1 VAHAEDEQAVD
12 GYSKLKVCVVMFMT
26 DLPVERERERKRRG
40 GGGGRG
46 TLNLLFILKC
56 T

>member
-26 DLPVERERERKRRG
+26 DLPVEREGEREREREREEG
-40 GGGGRG
+40 EGEG
-46 TLNLLFILKC
+46 L
-56 T
+56 

>member
-1 VAHAEDEQAVD
+1 MSECVAHAEDEQAVD

-40 GGGGRG
+40 EERREKIAG
-46 TLNLLFILKC
+46 
-56 T
+56 